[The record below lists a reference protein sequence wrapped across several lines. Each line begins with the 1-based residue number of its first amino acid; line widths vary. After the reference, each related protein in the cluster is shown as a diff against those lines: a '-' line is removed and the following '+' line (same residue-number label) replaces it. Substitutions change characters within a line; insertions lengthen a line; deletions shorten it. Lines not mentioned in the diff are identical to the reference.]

1 MSTRIKRTKTVPYE
15 QELYKDLHNN
25 PEEAIGYLNLS
36 LENPSEPELFLIAL
50 RHVAEAWGFSH
61 LAADTGLNRE
71 SMYKMLS
78 ERGNPKLSSLVV
90 LLDGMGLRL
99 SVTKK

>member
-1 MSTRIKRTKTVPYE
+1 MSTTIKRTKSVPYE
-15 QELYKDLHNN
+15 QELYKDLQNN
-25 PEEAIGYLNLS
+25 PGEATEYLNLS
-36 LENPSEPELFLIAL
+36 LENPREPELFLIAL

-61 LAADTGLNRE
+61 LAEETGLNRE

-78 ERGNPKLSSLVV
+78 QRGNPKLSSLLV